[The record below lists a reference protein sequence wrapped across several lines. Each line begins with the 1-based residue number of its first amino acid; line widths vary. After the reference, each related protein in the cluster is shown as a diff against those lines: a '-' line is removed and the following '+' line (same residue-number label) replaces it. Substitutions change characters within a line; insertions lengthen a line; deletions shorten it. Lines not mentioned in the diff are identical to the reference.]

1 MELAVKRVEGL
12 NAYESEIFSASY
24 ELMGQMLDRE
34 YVKNRLEMLELFDVY
49 IYGGGYLGIQLY
61 NAINLFVN
69 ISGVVDKSGKLLLE
83 ISDIPIID
91 LNEFRSQ
98 YRQQRVIITPIKH
111 YKSIYKELSEFVPK
125 DKILYLGEFLGG
137 IL

>member
-1 MELAVKRVEGL
+1 
-12 NAYESEIFSASY
+12 
-24 ELMGQMLDRE
+24 
-34 YVKNRLEMLELFDVY
+34 MLELFDVY
-49 IYGGGYLGIQLY
+49 IYGGRYLGIQLY

>member
-1 MELAVKRVEGL
+1 MEELDEIL
-12 NAYESEIFSASY
+12 EEYAYESEIFSASY

-69 ISGVVDKSGKLLLE
+69 ILGVVDKSGKLLLE

>member
-1 MELAVKRVEGL
+1 MEELDEIL
-12 NAYESEIFSASY
+12 EEYAYESEIFSASY

-137 IL
+137 I

>member
-1 MELAVKRVEGL
+1 MEELDEIL
-12 NAYESEIFSASY
+12 EEYAYESEIFSASY